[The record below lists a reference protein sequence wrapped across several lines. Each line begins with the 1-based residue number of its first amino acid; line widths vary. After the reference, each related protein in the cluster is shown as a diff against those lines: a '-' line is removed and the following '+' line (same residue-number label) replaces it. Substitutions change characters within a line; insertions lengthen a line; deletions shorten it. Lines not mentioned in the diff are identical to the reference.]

1 MSVARR
7 ARRWTVG
14 AVAAVLGL
22 FALQALVP
30 ADSVGGQVL
39 ARILDTGYASSV
51 LRLTVPIGFAALGG
65 IFAER
70 AGIINI
76 GIEGFLILAALSSV
90 IAARRLPWAGV
101 DGPAALWLAFL
112 VGVLVSVLAA
122 AVFAVLTVRYRSNQ
136 VIAGLA
142 VWLVSLGLAP
152 FVTLTIFES
161 SSPTVDTLGT
171 WTIPVLSELPGVG
184 PVLFD
189 ASPVVYLLL
198 VATPLCWYTLRYT
211 RLGRR
216 IRACGE
222 NPKALD
228 TAGVS
233 VSRVRYVGVLLSG
246 VLAGIGGA
254 GFTMGQ
260 LGTFVAVGQT
270 SIGGRGFL
278 GIVAY
283 LFGNYNPLAA
293 VGGAALFAGF
303 DSLQLR
309 LQQIGALDVPSE
321 LFGALPFVVVLLTL
335 ALVKQTRIPAA
346 LGEYY
351 DDEK

>member
-1 MSVARR
+1 MSVAGT
-7 ARRWTVG
+7 ARRWTLG
-14 AVAAVLGL
+14 AAVALA
-22 FALQALVP
+22 ALAALRLVVP
-30 ADSVGGQVL
+30 PATVPGQ
-39 ARILDTGYASSV
+39 ILSIFDVGYATSV
-51 LRLTVPIGFAALGG
+51 LRLAVPIAFAALGG

-90 IAARRLPWAGV
+90 IAARRLPWVGI
-101 DGPAALWLAFL
+101 DGRTALWLAFL

-152 FVTLTIFES
+152 FVTQTIFDS
-161 SSPTVDTLGT
+161 SSPTIETLGA
-171 WTIPVLSELPGVG
+171 WEVPLLSQVPVVG

-189 ASPVVYLLL
+189 TSPVVYMML
-198 VATPLCWYTLRYT
+198 VATPLAWYTLGYT

-222 NPKALD
+222 NPTALD

-254 GFTMGQ
+254 GFTVGQ
-260 LGTFVAVGQT
+260 LGTFVSIGQT

-283 LFGNYNPLAA
+283 LFGNYNPFAA
-293 VGGAALFAGF
+293 VGGAMLFAGF

-309 LQQIGALDVPSE
+309 LQQIGALNVPSE
-321 LFGALPFVVVLLTL
+321 LFGILPFVVVLLTL
-335 ALVKQTRIPAA
+335 ALVKRTRIPSA
-346 LGEYY
+346 LGEPY
-351 DDEK
+351 DEEE

>member
-1 MSVARR
+1 
-7 ARRWTVG
+7 
-14 AVAAVLGL
+14 
-22 FALQALVP
+22 VP
-30 ADSVGGQVL
+30 V
-39 ARILDTGYASSV
+39 
-51 LRLTVPIGFAALGG
+51 
-65 IFAER
+65 
-70 AGIINI
+70 
-76 GIEGFLILAALSSV
+76 
-90 IAARRLPWAGV
+90 
-101 DGPAALWLAFL
+101 
-112 VGVLVSVLAA
+112 
-122 AVFAVLTVRYRSNQ
+122 
-136 VIAGLA
+136 
-142 VWLVSLGLAP
+142 
-152 FVTLTIFES
+152 
-161 SSPTVDTLGT
+161 
-171 WTIPVLSELPGVG
+171 VG

-189 ASPVVYLLL
+189 ASPVVYMMLL
-198 VATPLCWYTLRYT
+198 ATPLAWYALRYT

-216 IRACGE
+216 IRAAGE

-233 VSRVRYVGVLLSG
+233 VSRVRYAGVLVSG

-254 GFTMGQ
+254 GFTVGQ